1 MKAVLLAAGE
11 GRRLA
16 PLTDTR
22 PKHMIPMGGKP
33 LLQHTLEMLRSV
45 GINEILLIVGYLK
58 DQIINYF
65 KDGSAL
71 NLKIK
76 YTEQKEFLGTGHA
89 AGLAR
94 DFAGKDPFF
103 LIYGDL
109 FMDVDIFQKSLD
121 AYKQGNCHATIA
133 AFKVPDPNKF
143 GIIKTNAAGLMEEII
158 EKPPDDRYGNL
169 ANAGV
174 YIFDS
179 QIFEGIDK
187 TEKSPRGEYELTESM
202 QRCIDKGYQI
212 RVVDISGY
220 YWSDVGHPWQVLD
233 ANHYILS
240 NLKNSN
246 PLSDKAYLDAQK
258 ITIEPYVTVKGNV
271 VIGANTIIKAGT
283 YIEGPVYIGSN
294 CEIGPNVHVR
304 PYSAIGNFCK
314 LGNSSEIK
322 ESILMDHSALPHLSY
337 IGDSL
342 IGEYVNFGCGTICA
356 NVRLDKTPISMVIKD
371 KKVATGR
378 KKMGAVVGDNVSFG
392 IQVSVM
398 PGKTIGANSQIGS
411 SVIVT
416 EDIPP
421 NTLVYAKNELI
432 KKLISK

>member
-45 GINEILLIVGYLK
+45 GIKEILLIVGYLK
-58 DQIINYF
+58 EQIINYF
-65 KDGSAL
+65 QDGSAL
-71 NLKIK
+71 DLKIT

-109 FMDVDIFQKSLD
+109 FMDVEIFQKSLE

-143 GIIKTNAAGLMEEII
+143 GIIKTNSVGLMEEII

-202 QRCIDKGYQI
+202 QRCIDKGYRI

-240 NLKNSN
+240 HISN
-246 PLSDKAYLDAQK
+246 PTPVFDSGYLQK
-258 ITIEPYVTVKGNV
+258 NNITIEPNVTIKGNII
-271 VIGANTIIKAGT
+271 IGSDTLIKAGT
-283 YIEGPVYIGSN
+283 YIEGPAFIGHHCN
-294 CEIGPNVHVR
+294 IGPNVHVR
-304 PYSAIGNFCK
+304 PYSAIGNHCN

-322 ESILMDHSALPHLSY
+322 ESILMDYSALPHLSY
-337 IGDSL
+337 VGDSV

-356 NVRLDKTPISMVIKD
+356 NVRLDKAPVSMMIKD

-378 KKMGAVVGDNVSFG
+378 KKMGAVIGDHVSLG
-392 IQVSVM
+392 IQVSIM
-398 PGKTIGANSQIGS
+398 PGKTIGAYSQIGS
-411 SVIVT
+411 SVVVS

-421 NTLVYAKNELI
+421 YTLVYSKTELI
-432 KKLISK
+432 KKPISK